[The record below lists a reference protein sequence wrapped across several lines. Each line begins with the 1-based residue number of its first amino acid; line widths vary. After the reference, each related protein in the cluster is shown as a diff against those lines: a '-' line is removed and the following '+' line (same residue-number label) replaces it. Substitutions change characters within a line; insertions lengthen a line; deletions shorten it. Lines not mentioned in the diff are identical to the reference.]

1 MIRETLPDLRLGP
14 IDPDWVTRY
23 AAASLDD
30 NPIHTDPEAARAVG
44 LDGTVVQGMLLM
56 GQFEALLAAWR
67 PDWRIASLE
76 AKFLRAVPVGEGAH
90 VTARVLRAEEEGRTV
105 AVRLTVRTQAGGI
118 ACIGDA
124 RLEAP

>member
-1 MIRETLPDLRLGP
+1 MSRETLPDLRLGP
-14 IDPDWVTRY
+14 IGPDWVARY

-30 NPIHTDPEAARAVG
+30 NPIHTDPAAATAVG
-44 LDGTVVQGMLLM
+44 LEGPVVQGMLFM
-56 GQFEALLAAWR
+56 GQFEAVLASWR
-67 PDWRIASLE
+67 PDWRILSLE
-76 AKFLRAVPVGEGAH
+76 AKFLRPVPVGDGAH
-90 VTARVLRAEEEGRTV
+90 VTARLLREEEDGRKV